1 MTTIRDELTAVARNA
16 DPTGRPKEG
25 VPVHPESV
33 VGALDGIR
41 QRREAGESI
50 RAEAMVDLA
59 AWLPAARDAGLAIT
73 EIARLSGVSRQT
85 VYALSRA
92 AR

>member
-1 MTTIRDELTAVARNA
+1 MTGIVDEIMAVALAA

-25 VPVHPESV
+25 APVHPESV
-33 VGALDGIR
+33 IGALDGIR
-41 QRREAGESI
+41 QRREAADRI
-50 RAEAMVDLA
+50 RVDAMSDLA
-59 AWLPAARDAGLAIT
+59 AWLDAARYTGLSVT
-73 EIARLSGVSRQT
+73 DIARLSGVSRQT